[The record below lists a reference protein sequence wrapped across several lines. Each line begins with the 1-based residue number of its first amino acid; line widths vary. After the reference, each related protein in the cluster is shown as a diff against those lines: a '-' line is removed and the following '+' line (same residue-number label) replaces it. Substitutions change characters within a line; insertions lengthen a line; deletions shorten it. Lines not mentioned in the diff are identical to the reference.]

1 MAHLDIIR
9 RKTNVYKRS
18 DMTCQLVVFINKL
31 KGDVSEEM
39 EPQRIL
45 LTGKTL
51 NQSAQ
56 TRRLIRVVTVCMS
69 NIDLE

>member
-18 DMTCQLVVFINKL
+18 DMTCQLVFINKL
-31 KGDVSEEM
+31 KRDVSEEM

-56 TRRLIRVVTVCMS
+56 TRRLIRVVTVCMG